1 MSPETSPSPR
11 HFPPIAPIS
20 SPCLNKFYR
29 SPIVSITKAI
39 PFQFIYM
46 YIYFF
51 FIYFFRN
58 RKEGRNDVVNVVI
71 SFSLNGN
78 DHGFSLLLTRLR
90 RIIRNNSIRKNS
102 VAIDDLSRLQKPFCS
117 AQGMFTSGPFFR
129 ASARAKIHF
138 PRSHRPVSRA
148 AKAAARYFF
157 EITRQPVGLNASRD
171 SFTRFECPLRI
182 QSCFSLSNPSSSLR
196 AFPFLDRS
204 IIASSSA
211 KVIQDNSFGRSST
224 WQIHYILL

>member
-29 SPIVSITKAI
+29 TPIVSITKAI

-46 YIYFF
+46 YIFF
-51 FIYFFRN
+51 LYIFSETT
-58 RKEGRNDVVNVVI
+58 KKDVVNVVI

-102 VAIDDLSRLQKPFCS
+102 VAIDDLSLSQKPFCS

-204 IIASSSA
+204 IIASSS
-211 KVIQDNSFGRSST
+211 VIQDNSFGRSST